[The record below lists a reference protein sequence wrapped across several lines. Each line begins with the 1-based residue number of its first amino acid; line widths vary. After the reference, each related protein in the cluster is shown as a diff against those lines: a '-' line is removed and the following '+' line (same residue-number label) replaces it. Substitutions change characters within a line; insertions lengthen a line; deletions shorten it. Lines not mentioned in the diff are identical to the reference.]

1 MASPFG
7 RAVGRLAG
15 RGDADAWHIG
25 RGPATKSPLWR
36 VGCWL
41 IGLAVVAVGLRVV
54 VWVLGGSAPFARLVS
69 SWLLLFLFAGFLMT
83 VPYGLS
89 RLRGG
94 DQYVPPRDAFV
105 VVPQKLSTVLF
116 VMVFWRSLLS
126 VGDELMT
133 LAWNA
138 AARRWVESHQPT
150 QAPDPLDPLVA
161 LDPLEAEIR
170 HAVDTD
176 PGWWGR
182 DS

>member
-1 MASPFG
+1 MASPLG
-7 RAVGRLAG
+7 RAVARIAG

-41 IGLAVVAVGLRVV
+41 IGLGVVAVALRVV
-54 VWVLGGSAPFARLVS
+54 VWLLGGSAPFQ
-69 SWLLLFLFAGFLMT
+69 LLLSGWLIVLLLVGFVMT

-133 LAWNA
+133 LAWNG
-138 AARRWVESHQPT
+138 AARRWVEAHRKPE
-150 QAPDPLDPLVA
+150 PLDQV
-161 LDPLEAEIR
+161 DPLEAEIR
-170 HAVDTD
+170 NAVDTD

>member
-7 RAVGRLAG
+7 RAVGRIAD

-25 RGPATKSPLWR
+25 HGPATKSPLWR

-41 IGLAVVAVGLRVV
+41 IGLGVVAIALRVV
-54 VWVLGGSAPFARLVS
+54 IWLLGGSAPFQLLLS
-69 SWLLLFLFAGFLMT
+69 GWLLVLLIGGFLMT

-89 RLRGG
+89 RLRGHE
-94 DQYVPPRDAFV
+94 QYVPPRDAFV

-133 LAWNA
+133 LAWNG
-138 AARRWVESHQPT
+138 AARRWVEAHRT
-150 QAPDPLDPLVA
+150 PDPVVTV
-161 LDPLEAEIR
+161 DPLEAEIR
-170 HAVDTD
+170 DAVDND

-182 DS
+182 DP

>member
-1 MASPFG
+1 VASPFG
-7 RAVGRLAG
+7 RAVGHFAA

-25 RGPATKSPLWR
+25 HGPAAKSPLWR

-41 IGLAVVAVGLRVV
+41 IGLAVIALGLRFAL
-54 VWVLGGSAPFARLVS
+54 WVLGGSAPFRLLVS
-69 SWLLLFLFAGFLMT
+69 GWFLLFLAGGSLMT

-94 DQYVPPRDAFV
+94 SEYTPPRDAFI

-126 VGDELMT
+126 IGDELMT
-133 LAWNA
+133 RAWNG
-138 AARRWVESHQPT
+138 AARRWVEAHRSAET
-150 QAPDPLDPLVA
+150 ETLEA
-161 LDPLEAEIR
+161 LDPHEAEIR
-170 HAVDTD
+170 HAVETD

-182 DS
+182 DP